1 MLRLLLLY
9 ISFSLGCA
17 QVRPLTGGEKDT
29 IPPNIINSLPVEF
42 STNINPDV
50 FFFEFDELVD
60 ASKLKEKLIISPYYD
75 GSFDVKAKKNTISI
89 SFDSAFN
96 KNTTYIFSFADGV
109 VDVTEQN
116 PSIRSKYVFST
127 GGVIDSSYVSGVVRD
142 PLKNEPIKDALV
154 GLYSEKDSL
163 DLFHK
168 KPIYFSSTNEDG
180 LFKIDNV
187 KKGRYSVYAF
197 NDENKNFQAEFKK
210 EKFGFV
216 DSEVEVG
223 ESLEK
228 IYIPLFNEDLTP
240 LKLLRARERGSF
252 VEVVFKICKE
262 ALKISEQKKKD
273 VLAFVEVVFNK
284 DILEYNV
291 YCDERVVFGLTDN
304 NILTLYQ
311 KTSINDSLLI
321 KIKATDLYKNN
332 LLDSF
337 YVSFNNEIKYEHS
350 LKTSLDLNTQNID
363 DTVEFTFKTNIPLLD
378 YNFNHIAIK
387 KDTINIPI
395 RFVKYKSKK
404 VNNNTIKGKLYVE
417 SDSVVKYI
425 KDLKEKIIAD
435 SLSYKNDSIYR
446 AVTNY
451 YKKQNTS
458 NFDLEIKKGS
468 LYTFNKDSVDAIT
481 KELKVRGAEYYG
493 SLVGNLSVNT
503 DDKNYIVELIN
514 ENFSETII
522 NNKSGLDFE
531 FKNIPPGKYLLRVIE
546 DENNNNKW
554 DYFSVK
560 NKKKS
565 ERIIYYSNLIEVLSN
580 WSIEDLVFDVNESVE
595 KLFFLEE

>member
-252 VEVVFKICKE
+252 VEVVF
-262 ALKISEQKKKD
+262 
-273 VLAFVEVVFNK
+273 NK

-291 YCDERVVFGLTDN
+291 CCDERITFGLTDN

-311 KTSINDSLLI
+311 KTPINDSLLI

-363 DTVEFTFKTNIPLLD
+363 DTVEFTFKTNVPLLD
-378 YNFNHIAIK
+378 YNINHIAVK
-387 KDTINIPI
+387 KDTINLPV

-404 VNNNTIKGKLYVE
+404 VNNNTIKGKLYVD

-425 KDLKEKIIAD
+425 KDLKERIIAD

-458 NFDLEIKKGS
+458 NFELEIKKGS
-468 LYTFNKDSVDAIT
+468 LYTFNKDSVGAIT
-481 KELKVRGAEYYG
+481 IELKVRGTEYYG
-493 SLVGNLSVNT
+493 SLAGNLSVNT

>member
-60 ASKLKEKLIISPYYD
+60 ASKLKEKLIISPYHD

-252 VEVVFKICKE
+252 VEVVF
-262 ALKISEQKKKD
+262 
-273 VLAFVEVVFNK
+273 NK

-291 YCDERVVFGLTDN
+291 CCDERIVFGLTDN

-311 KTSINDSLLI
+311 KTPINDSLLI

-337 YVSFNNEIKYEHS
+337 YVSFNNEIKYEHN

-363 DTVEFTFKTNIPLLD
+363 DTVEFTFKTNVPLLD
-378 YNFNHIAIK
+378 YNINHIAVK
-387 KDTINIPI
+387 KDTINLPV

-435 SLSYKNDSIYR
+435 SLSYKNDSVYR
-446 AVTNY
+446 VVSNY

>member
-252 VEVVFKICKE
+252 VEVVF
-262 ALKISEQKKKD
+262 
-273 VLAFVEVVFNK
+273 NK

-291 YCDERVVFGLTDN
+291 CCDERITFGLTDN

-311 KTSINDSLLI
+311 KTPINDSLLI

-337 YVSFNNEIKYEHS
+337 YVSFNNEIKYEHN

-363 DTVEFTFKTNIPLLD
+363 DTVEFTFKTNVPLLD
-378 YNFNHIAIK
+378 YNINHIAVK
-387 KDTINIPI
+387 KDTINLPV

-435 SLSYKNDSIYR
+435 SLSYKNDSVYR
-446 AVTNY
+446 VVSNY

-493 SLVGNLSVNT
+493 SLVVSLSVNT

>member
-60 ASKLKEKLIISPYYD
+60 ASKLKEKLIISPYYN

-252 VEVVFKICKE
+252 VEVVF
-262 ALKISEQKKKD
+262 
-273 VLAFVEVVFNK
+273 NK

-291 YCDERVVFGLTDN
+291 CCDERITFGLTDN

-311 KTSINDSLLI
+311 KTPINDSLLI

-387 KDTINIPI
+387 KDTINVPI
-395 RFVKYKSKK
+395 RFVKHKSKK
-404 VNNNTIKGKLYVE
+404 VNNNTIKGKLYVD

-425 KDLKEKIIAD
+425 KDLKERIIAD

-503 DDKNYIVELIN
+503 DDKIYIVELIK

>member
-252 VEVVFKICKE
+252 VEVVF
-262 ALKISEQKKKD
+262 
-273 VLAFVEVVFNK
+273 NK

-291 YCDERVVFGLTDN
+291 CCDERIVFGLTDN

-311 KTSINDSLLI
+311 KTPINDSLLI

-337 YVSFNNEIKYEHS
+337 YVSFNNEIKYEHN

-363 DTVEFTFKTNIPLLD
+363 DTVEFTFKTNVPLLD
-378 YNFNHIAIK
+378 YNINHIAVK
-387 KDTINIPI
+387 KDTINLPV

-425 KDLKEKIIAD
+425 KDLKEKVIAD
-435 SLSYKNDSIYR
+435 SLSYKNDSVYR
-446 AVTNY
+446 VVSNY

-503 DDKNYIVELIN
+503 DDKNYIVELIK

>member
-60 ASKLKEKLIISPYYD
+60 ASKLKEKLIISPYHD

-252 VEVVFKICKE
+252 VEVVF
-262 ALKISEQKKKD
+262 
-273 VLAFVEVVFNK
+273 NK

-291 YCDERVVFGLTDN
+291 CCDERIVFGLTDN

-311 KTSINDSLLI
+311 KTPINDSLLI

-337 YVSFNNEIKYEHS
+337 YVSFNNEIKYEHN

-363 DTVEFTFKTNIPLLD
+363 DTVEFTFKTNVPLLD
-378 YNFNHIAIK
+378 YNINHIAVK
-387 KDTINIPI
+387 KDTINLPV

-435 SLSYKNDSIYR
+435 SLSYKNDSVYR
-446 AVTNY
+446 VVSNY

-493 SLVGNLSVNT
+493 SLVGSLSVNT

>member
-42 STNINPDV
+42 STNINPDM

-252 VEVVFKICKE
+252 VEVVF
-262 ALKISEQKKKD
+262 
-273 VLAFVEVVFNK
+273 NK

-291 YCDERVVFGLTDN
+291 CCDERIVFGLTDN

-311 KTSINDSLLI
+311 KTPINDSLLI

-337 YVSFNNEIKYEHS
+337 YVSFNNEIKYEHN

-363 DTVEFTFKTNIPLLD
+363 DTVEFTFKTNVPLLD
-378 YNFNHIAIK
+378 YNINHIAVK
-387 KDTINIPI
+387 KDTINLPV

-435 SLSYKNDSIYR
+435 SLSYKNDSVYR
-446 AVTNY
+446 VVSNY

-481 KELKVRGAEYYG
+481 KELKVRGTEYYG
-493 SLVGNLSVNT
+493 SLAGNLSVNT

>member
-252 VEVVFKICKE
+252 VEVVF
-262 ALKISEQKKKD
+262 
-273 VLAFVEVVFNK
+273 NK

-291 YCDERVVFGLTDN
+291 CCDERITFGLTDN

-311 KTSINDSLLI
+311 KTPINDSLLI

-395 RFVKYKSKK
+395 RFVKHKSKK

-435 SLSYKNDSIYR
+435 SLSYKNDSVYR
-446 AVTNY
+446 VVSNY

>member
-252 VEVVFKICKE
+252 VEVVF
-262 ALKISEQKKKD
+262 
-273 VLAFVEVVFNK
+273 NK

-291 YCDERVVFGLTDN
+291 CCDERIVFGLTDN

-311 KTSINDSLLI
+311 KTPINDSLLI

-337 YVSFNNEIKYEHS
+337 YVSFNNEIKYEHN

-363 DTVEFTFKTNIPLLD
+363 DTVEFTFKTNVPLLD
-378 YNFNHIAIK
+378 YNINHIAVK
-387 KDTINIPI
+387 KDTINLPV

-435 SLSYKNDSIYR
+435 SLSYKNDSVYR
-446 AVTNY
+446 VVSNY

-481 KELKVRGAEYYG
+481 KELKVRGTEYYG
-493 SLVGNLSVNT
+493 SLAGNLSVNT

>member
-240 LKLLRARERGSF
+240 LRLLRARERGSF
-252 VEVVFKICKE
+252 VEVVF
-262 ALKISEQKKKD
+262 
-273 VLAFVEVVFNK
+273 NK

-291 YCDERVVFGLTDN
+291 CCDERIVFGLTDN

-311 KTSINDSLLI
+311 KTPINDSLLI

-337 YVSFNNEIKYEHS
+337 YVSFNNEIKYEHN

-363 DTVEFTFKTNIPLLD
+363 DTVEFTFKTNVPLLD
-378 YNFNHIAIK
+378 YNINHIAVK
-387 KDTINIPI
+387 KDTINLPV

-435 SLSYKNDSIYR
+435 SLSYKNDSVYR
-446 AVTNY
+446 VVSNY

-481 KELKVRGAEYYG
+481 KELKVRGTEYYG
-493 SLVGNLSVNT
+493 SLAGNLSVNT

>member
-252 VEVVFKICKE
+252 VEVVF
-262 ALKISEQKKKD
+262 
-273 VLAFVEVVFNK
+273 NK

-291 YCDERVVFGLTDN
+291 CCDERIVFGLTDN

-311 KTSINDSLLI
+311 KTPINDSLLI

-337 YVSFNNEIKYEHS
+337 YVSFNNEIKYEHN

-363 DTVEFTFKTNIPLLD
+363 DTVEFTFKTNVPLLD
-378 YNFNHIAIK
+378 YNINHIAVK
-387 KDTINIPI
+387 KDTINLPV
-395 RFVKYKSKK
+395 RFVKHKSKK

-435 SLSYKNDSIYR
+435 SLSYKNDSVYR
-446 AVTNY
+446 VVSNY

-481 KELKVRGAEYYG
+481 KELKVRGTEYYG
-493 SLVGNLSVNT
+493 SLAGNLSVNT

>member
-252 VEVVFKICKE
+252 VEVVF
-262 ALKISEQKKKD
+262 
-273 VLAFVEVVFNK
+273 NK

-291 YCDERVVFGLTDN
+291 CCDERIVFGLTDN

-311 KTSINDSLLI
+311 KTPINDSLLI

-337 YVSFNNEIKYEHS
+337 YVSFNNEIKYEHN

-363 DTVEFTFKTNIPLLD
+363 DTVEFTFKTNVPLLD
-378 YNFNHIAIK
+378 YNFNHIAVK
-387 KDTINIPI
+387 KDTINLPV

-404 VNNNTIKGKLYVE
+404 VNNNTIKGKLYVD

-425 KDLKEKIIAD
+425 KDLKERIIAD

-493 SLVGNLSVNT
+493 SLVGNLSVNK

-514 ENFSETII
+514 EKFSETII

>member
-252 VEVVFKICKE
+252 VEVVF
-262 ALKISEQKKKD
+262 
-273 VLAFVEVVFNK
+273 NK

-291 YCDERVVFGLTDN
+291 CCDERIVFGLTDN

-311 KTSINDSLLI
+311 KTPINDSLLI

-404 VNNNTIKGKLYVE
+404 VNNNTIKGKLYVD

-522 NNKSGLDFE
+522 NKKSGLDFE

>member
-1 MLRLLLLY
+1 M
-9 ISFSLGCA
+9 
-17 QVRPLTGGEKDT
+17 
-29 IPPNIINSLPVEF
+29 
-42 STNINPDV
+42 
-50 FFFEFDELVD
+50 
-60 ASKLKEKLIISPYYD
+60 
-75 GSFDVKAKKNTISI
+75 
-89 SFDSAFN
+89 
-96 KNTTYIFSFADGV
+96 
-109 VDVTEQN
+109 
-116 PSIRSKYVFST
+116 
-127 GGVIDSSYVSGVVRD
+127 
-142 PLKNEPIKDALV
+142 
-154 GLYSEKDSL
+154 
-163 DLFHK
+163 
-168 KPIYFSSTNEDG
+168 
-180 LFKIDNV
+180 
-187 KKGRYSVYAF
+187 
-197 NDENKNFQAEFKK
+197 
-210 EKFGFV
+210 
-216 DSEVEVG
+216 
-223 ESLEK
+223 
-228 IYIPLFNEDLTP
+228 
-240 LKLLRARERGSF
+240 
-252 VEVVFKICKE
+252 
-262 ALKISEQKKKD
+262 
-273 VLAFVEVVFNK
+273 
-284 DILEYNV
+284 
-291 YCDERVVFGLTDN
+291 
-304 NILTLYQ
+304 
-311 KTSINDSLLI
+311 
-321 KIKATDLYKNN
+321 
-332 LLDSF
+332 DSF
-337 YVSFNNEIKYEHS
+337 YVSFNNEIKYEHN

-363 DTVEFTFKTNIPLLD
+363 DTVEFTFKTNVPLLD
-378 YNFNHIAIK
+378 YNINHIAVK
-387 KDTINIPI
+387 KDTINLPV

-435 SLSYKNDSIYR
+435 SLSYKNDSVYR
-446 AVTNY
+446 VVSNY

-531 FKNIPPGKYLLRVIE
+531 FKNIPPGKYLLRAIE

>member
-142 PLKNEPIKDALV
+142 PLKNEPVKDALV

-252 VEVVFKICKE
+252 VEVVF
-262 ALKISEQKKKD
+262 
-273 VLAFVEVVFNK
+273 NK

-291 YCDERVVFGLTDN
+291 CCDERIVFGLTDN

-311 KTSINDSLLI
+311 KTPINDSLLI

-337 YVSFNNEIKYEHS
+337 YVSFNNEIKYEHN

-363 DTVEFTFKTNIPLLD
+363 DTVEFTFKTNVPLLD
-378 YNFNHIAIK
+378 YNINHIAVK

-435 SLSYKNDSIYR
+435 SLSYKNDSVYR
-446 AVTNY
+446 VVSNY

-481 KELKVRGAEYYG
+481 KELKVRGTEYYG
-493 SLVGNLSVNT
+493 SLAGNLSVNT

>member
-60 ASKLKEKLIISPYYD
+60 ASKLKEKLIISPYHD

-252 VEVVFKICKE
+252 VEVVF
-262 ALKISEQKKKD
+262 
-273 VLAFVEVVFNK
+273 NK

-291 YCDERVVFGLTDN
+291 CCDERIVFGLTDN

-311 KTSINDSLLI
+311 KTPINDSLLI

-337 YVSFNNEIKYEHS
+337 YVSFNNEIKYEHN

-363 DTVEFTFKTNIPLLD
+363 DTVEFTFKTNVPLLD
-378 YNFNHIAIK
+378 YNINHIAVK
-387 KDTINIPI
+387 KDTINLPV

-435 SLSYKNDSIYR
+435 SLSYKNDSVYR
-446 AVTNY
+446 VVSNY

-493 SLVGNLSVNT
+493 SLVGSLSVNT
-503 DDKNYIVELIN
+503 DDKNYIVELIK

>member
-240 LKLLRARERGSF
+240 LRLLRARERGSF
-252 VEVVFKICKE
+252 VEVVF
-262 ALKISEQKKKD
+262 
-273 VLAFVEVVFNK
+273 NK

-291 YCDERVVFGLTDN
+291 CCDERIVFGLTDN

-311 KTSINDSLLI
+311 KTPINDSLLI

-337 YVSFNNEIKYEHS
+337 YVSFNNEIKYEHN

-363 DTVEFTFKTNIPLLD
+363 DTVEFTFKTNVPLLD
-378 YNFNHIAIK
+378 YNINHIAVK
-387 KDTINIPI
+387 KDTINLPV

-435 SLSYKNDSIYR
+435 SLSYKNDSVYR
-446 AVTNY
+446 VVSNY

-503 DDKNYIVELIN
+503 DDKNYIVELIK

>member
-240 LKLLRARERGSF
+240 LRLLRARERGSF
-252 VEVVFKICKE
+252 VEVVF
-262 ALKISEQKKKD
+262 
-273 VLAFVEVVFNK
+273 NK

-291 YCDERVVFGLTDN
+291 CCDERIVFGLTDN

-311 KTSINDSLLI
+311 KTPINDSLLI

-425 KDLKEKIIAD
+425 KDLKERIIAD

-503 DDKNYIVELIN
+503 DDKNYIVELIK

>member
-60 ASKLKEKLIISPYYD
+60 ASKLKEKLIISPYYN
-75 GSFDVKAKKNTISI
+75 GSFDVRAKKNTISI

-252 VEVVFKICKE
+252 VEVVF
-262 ALKISEQKKKD
+262 
-273 VLAFVEVVFNK
+273 NK

-291 YCDERVVFGLTDN
+291 CCDERIVFGLTDN

-311 KTSINDSLLI
+311 KTPINDSLLI

-395 RFVKYKSKK
+395 RFVKHKSKK
-404 VNNNTIKGKLYVE
+404 VNNNTIKGKLYVD

-425 KDLKEKIIAD
+425 KDLKERIIAD

-503 DDKNYIVELIN
+503 DDKNYIVELIK

-522 NNKSGLDFE
+522 NNKGGLDFE

>member
-9 ISFSLGCA
+9 VSFSLGCA

-96 KNTTYIFSFADGV
+96 KKTTYIFSFADGV

-210 EKFGFV
+210 EKFGFI
-216 DSEVEVG
+216 DSEVKVG

-240 LKLLRARERGSF
+240 LRLLRARERGSF
-252 VEVVFKICKE
+252 VEVVF
-262 ALKISEQKKKD
+262 
-273 VLAFVEVVFNK
+273 NK

-291 YCDERVVFGLTDN
+291 CCDERIVFGLTDN

-311 KTSINDSLLI
+311 KTPINDSLLI

-337 YVSFNNEIKYEHS
+337 YVSFNNEIKYEHN

-378 YNFNHIAIK
+378 YTFNHIAIK

-425 KDLKEKIIAD
+425 KDLKERIIAD

-446 AVTNY
+446 VVTNY

-458 NFDLEIKKGS
+458 NFELEIKKGS

-493 SLVGNLSVNT
+493 SLVGKLSVNT
-503 DDKNYIVELIN
+503 DDKNYIIELIN

>member
-252 VEVVFKICKE
+252 VEVVF
-262 ALKISEQKKKD
+262 
-273 VLAFVEVVFNK
+273 NK

-291 YCDERVVFGLTDN
+291 CCDERIVFGLTDN

-311 KTSINDSLLI
+311 KTPINDSLLI

-337 YVSFNNEIKYEHS
+337 YVSFNNEIKYEHN

-363 DTVEFTFKTNIPLLD
+363 DTVEFTFKTNVPLLD
-378 YNFNHIAIK
+378 YNINHIAVK
-387 KDTINIPI
+387 KDTINLPV

-425 KDLKEKIIAD
+425 NDLKERIIAD
-435 SLSYKNDSIYR
+435 SLSYKNDSVYR
-446 AVTNY
+446 VVSNY

-481 KELKVRGAEYYG
+481 KELKVRGTEYYG
-493 SLVGNLSVNT
+493 SLAGNLSVNT

-522 NNKSGLDFE
+522 NNKGGLDFE